1 MREVRDKAIGIDNY
15 LFNNKK
21 KKRAKGKKKSWEVLR
36 KYIESL
42 WVEE

>member
-15 LFNNKK
+15 LFNKK
-21 KKRAKGKKKSWEVLR
+21 KKGQKEKKRSWEVLR

>member
-21 KKRAKGKKKSWEVLR
+21 KKGQKEKKRAGKF
-36 KYIESL
+36 
-42 WVEE
+42 

>member
-21 KKRAKGKKKSWEVLR
+21 KKGKRKKKSWEVLR